1 MTSIIRNVSNKQ
13 SRFMRLSAI
22 GRSSSSLYENGISK
36 TMMFAPISS
45 SVPLDLV
52 CSSLKL
58 CLEKCTQKVLLVTSS
73 DAANIFGGIL
83 GGLSEYELIL
93 TVGSWMHQIEMDY
106 DIVMYQADWHHSS
119 WNKLCASQCD
129 EILLIANALD
139 LPKVGSSE
147 EYIYIESPMIPKT
160 LIMLHTNPANQYP
173 INTRNW
179 IENRKGVQRHVH
191 VSLFSLQFIHLFTY
205 SLIY

>member
-1 MTSIIRNVSNKQ
+1 MVSIIRNVSNKQ
-13 SRFMRLSAI
+13 SRFMRVNAI

-73 DAANIFGGIL
+73 DAANIFGEML

-147 EYIYIESPMIPKT
+147 EYIHTESPMIPKT
-160 LIMLHTNPANQYP
+160 LIMLHTNSGNQYP
-173 INTRNW
+173 VNTRNW

-191 VSLFSLQFIHLFTY
+191 VSLLFLY
-205 SLIY
+205 YLLIYLIN